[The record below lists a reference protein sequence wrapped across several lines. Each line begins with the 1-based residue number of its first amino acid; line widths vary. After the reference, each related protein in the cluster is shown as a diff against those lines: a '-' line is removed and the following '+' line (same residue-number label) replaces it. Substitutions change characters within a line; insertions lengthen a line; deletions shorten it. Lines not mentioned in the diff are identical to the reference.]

1 MVVEHAESDI
11 VHDAVEIV
19 RHHKA
24 AGDLDVRADDL
35 QQRRR
40 KDIIRVE
47 LARMCKNHLQEF
59 SYLYLIL
66 NSVFEDSIAHFETQ
80 TSPGNDAVQ
89 AVSGAGLFI
98 IYFFFRLSILVTAL
112 VVVFVTAVVGLT
124 AGGRGWALG

>member
-1 MVVEHAESDI
+1 MVVEHAEADI

-47 LARMCKNHLQEF
+47 LARMCKTICRNFHICTSF
-59 SYLYLIL
+59 S
-66 NSVFEDSIAHFETQ
+66 T
-80 TSPGNDAVQ
+80 
-89 AVSGAGLFI
+89 VSL
-98 IYFFFRLSILVTAL
+98 RTV
-112 VVVFVTAVVGLT
+112 
-124 AGGRGWALG
+124 